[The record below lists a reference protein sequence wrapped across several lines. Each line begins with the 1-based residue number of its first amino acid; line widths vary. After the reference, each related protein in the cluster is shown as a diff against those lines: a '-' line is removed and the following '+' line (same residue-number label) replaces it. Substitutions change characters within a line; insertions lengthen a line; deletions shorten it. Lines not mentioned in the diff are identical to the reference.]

1 VTEPDQL
8 NNDWQTPG
16 ASSPPEVWSPW
27 IRVADASASSGH
39 QLQRPQNILLIAEIA
54 NTHEGRW
61 EDALKLVDLSAEAGC
76 GAVKFQKYYAA
87 EMLAPGHSMMSTF
100 AGWEWPPE
108 IWRELIERAHE
119 NGLLAFVDVFGVR
132 AFKSLAELPAV
143 DGLKIHAADV
153 GNLPLLDLLSETTCP
168 VFIGTGGCSDLDLYS
183 ALTRVGRPERFAL
196 MHGYQAFPSRLED
209 TDLLRIHHL
218 KDTFQV
224 PVGLSEHLDADD
236 PFSKVLPMMA
246 IPLGVCCIE
255 KHIILDRSLRG
266 IDNASSLNPEE
277 MAQVAEWIKQAE
289 LALGQQGRNSKES
302 EESYHRRFK
311 KSLMT
316 TGLIASGEKIA
327 EDKLAYQIVENSQH
341 FSLYQGE
348 AVGKVVKRDVPSGSQ
363 LTAGDLNVSTGLCL
377 IVRLKSQRL
386 PRKALEDICGQ
397 TAIQRLIVRA
407 KMCDAVERTVLCTST
422 YLDDAPLLN
431 IAKENGLDIYAG
443 SPDQPLER
451 LIACAEMY
459 GWQYVIRATGDN
471 IFLDPDLL
479 SQAVKL
485 ATDEN
490 LDYVSMTTAPVG
502 SACEVFST
510 FALRTVQELA
520 NAPFTTEYLT
530 WFVAD
535 NPNFRT
541 MDLPIPSTLQR
552 NYRLTLDTPDDLA
565 NIRDVTT
572 RLGQDSSTFN
582 LADVI
587 AAVESD
593 SELKRRCTFVP
604 QATNAPAEVKFAF
617 NVGSNIRSP
626 E

>member
-1 VTEPDQL
+1 
-8 NNDWQTPG
+8 
-16 ASSPPEVWSPW
+16 
-27 IRVADASASSGH
+27 
-39 QLQRPQNILLIAEIA
+39 
-54 NTHEGRW
+54 
-61 EDALKLVDLSAEAGC
+61 
-76 GAVKFQKYYAA
+76 
-87 EMLAPGHSMMSTF
+87 
-100 AGWEWPPE
+100 
-108 IWRELIERAHE
+108 
-119 NGLLAFVDVFGVR
+119 
-132 AFKSLAELPAV
+132 
-143 DGLKIHAADV
+143 
-153 GNLPLLDLLSETTCP
+153 
-168 VFIGTGGCSDLDLYS
+168 
-183 ALTRVGRPERFAL
+183 
-196 MHGYQAFPSRLED
+196 
-209 TDLLRIHHL
+209 
-218 KDTFQV
+218 
-224 PVGLSEHLDADD
+224 
-236 PFSKVLPMMA
+236 
-246 IPLGVCCIE
+246 
-255 KHIILDRSLRG
+255 
-266 IDNASSLNPEE
+266 
-277 MAQVAEWIKQAE
+277 
-289 LALGQQGRNSKES
+289 
-302 EESYHRRFK
+302 
-311 KSLMT
+311 
-316 TGLIASGEKIA
+316 
-327 EDKLAYQIVENSQH
+327 
-341 FSLYQGE
+341 
-348 AVGKVVKRDVPSGSQ
+348 
-363 LTAGDLNVSTGLCL
+363 
-377 IVRLKSQRL
+377 
-386 PRKALEDICGQ
+386 
-397 TAIQRLIVRA
+397 
-407 KMCDAVERTVLCTST
+407 MCDAVERTVLCTST